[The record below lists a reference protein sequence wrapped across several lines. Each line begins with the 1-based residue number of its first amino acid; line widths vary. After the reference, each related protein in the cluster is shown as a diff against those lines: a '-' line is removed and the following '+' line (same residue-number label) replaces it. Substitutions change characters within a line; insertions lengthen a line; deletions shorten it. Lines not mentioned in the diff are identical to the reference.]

1 VRILDSLRHGEDL
14 VRMGLSEKT
23 NFEVTLFRAV
33 QSGRSRSID
42 QVIRKISGMIPG
54 EVKKK
59 PKLNQDKTF
68 SRKNVE
74 PSEAS
79 EGITKKDSIAE
90 YKVLAPV
97 SSDLEV
103 NESAISSSRANAVAE
118 EVEEEPI
125 EGEVEAKAN
134 AENLEESSEEPRQI
148 VDREKIEQ
156 KINELPNGIRTILKE
171 KFQADFVSIEKI
183 DKSKLI

>member
-42 QVIRKISGMIPG
+42 QVIRKISGMIPE

-59 PKLNQDKTF
+59 PKLDRGKTSSDEKAEF
-68 SRKNVE
+68 PEIV
-74 PSEAS
+74 
-79 EGITKKDSIAE
+79 GVIAE
-90 YKVLAPV
+90 KDKITEYKTLPPV
-97 SSDLEV
+97 STDLEV
-103 NESAISSSRANAVAE
+103 KESGTFISPANAVAE
-118 EVEEEPI
+118 EGKEEPI
-125 EGEVEAKAN
+125 EVEVETQVN
-134 AENLEESSEEPRQI
+134 AENLEEISEEPRQI
-148 VDREKIEQ
+148 VDREKIEL
-156 KINELPNGIRTILKE
+156 KINELPDGIRTILKE

-183 DKSKLI
+183 DQSKLI